1 MLRHCVSGVDVS
13 NFQYIKSHFRYY
25 VVKRINLRVRVWWVD
40 NVFADLS
47 FTISRKISKTH
58 SFYRCCVH
66 LQVIMQSERFF
77 CMILVL
83 AVR

>member
-25 VVKRINLRVRVWWVD
+25 VVKRINLRVRVLWD
-40 NVFADLS
+40 DVFADLS
-47 FTISRKISKTH
+47 FTIGRKITKAH
-58 SFYRCCVH
+58 IFYRCCVH

-77 CMILVL
+77 
-83 AVR
+83 A